1 MTGTR
6 PTSAEQHLGDR
17 LAALVDGELSH
28 DVRERVLSHLATCA
42 KCKAEADAQ
51 RRLKSVFS
59 TTAPPPPSEGLLA
72 RLQGLPGGSPGG
84 PGGEGSDGPRPFGQG
99 GFGHGVFG
107 SDTPAAR
114 PGSAGRHT
122 GRHSGHNSTFD
133 FGYMPA
139 AGHAGVLPGAAP
151 GRGFRIHDVGRA
163 ESERSGGRGRRLAFA
178 AASAVSLAAFAL
190 GGAMPVG
197 SGGEPTARGTG
208 SGNNVTP
215 LRSASPSGAA
225 TENTRRRTAGTGLLA
240 AAGVRPVLTAG
251 PVGAGAGAGVDA
263 GVGPNVGA
271 HAGTHATVPSTL
283 LGMGAGQ
290 QGGAPGHTLTQPY
303 SEPALNGQGP
313 PPLIRPSGSALSLG
327 PVLGHRL
334 AVTASPSPL
343 QLATPSPPGLPVS
356 P

>member
-1 MTGTR
+1 MSGTR

-42 KCKAEADAQ
+42 KCKAEADEQ

-72 RLQGLPGGSPGG
+72 RLQGLPGGG
-84 PGGEGSDGPRPFGQG
+84 PGGDDSDGPRPFGQG
-99 GFGHGVFG
+99 GFGNGVFG
-107 SDTPAAR
+107 PDTPRTR
-114 PGSAGRHT
+114 PGRPG
-122 GRHSGHNSTFD
+122 NNFD
-133 FGYMPA
+133 FEYAPA

-163 ESERSGGRGRRLAFA
+163 ETERSGGRGRRLAFA

-197 SGGEPTARGTG
+197 SAGEPTARSGG

-215 LRSASPSGAA
+215 QRAPSPSGVVA
-225 TENTRRRTAGTGLLA
+225 ENNRRRATGNNLLAASASAGTNVGTHAGTDATAPSRLFGAGTG
-240 AAGVRPVLTAG
+240 
-251 PVGAGAGAGVDA
+251 
-263 GVGPNVGA
+263 
-271 HAGTHATVPSTL
+271 
-283 LGMGAGQ
+283 
-290 QGGAPGHTLTQPY
+290 QGGAQGHALTQPF
-303 SEPALNGQGP
+303 SAPALTGQTP
-313 PPLIRPSGSALSLG
+313 LPLIRRSGSALALAYY
-327 PVLGHRL
+327 PGHRPS
-334 AVTASPSPL
+334 VTVPPSLSPL
-343 QLATPSPPGLPVS
+343 QLATPSQPGLPVS

>member
-1 MTGTR
+1 MSGTR

-51 RRLKSVFS
+51 RRLKNVFS

-72 RLQGLPGGSPGG
+72 RLQGLPGGSGGG
-84 PGGEGSDGPRPFGQG
+84 PDGEDGDGTRPFGQG

-107 SDTPAAR
+107 GNAPGAR
-114 PGSAGRHT
+114 PGG
-122 GRHSGHNSTFD
+122 TFD
-133 FGYMPA
+133 FHYVPA
-139 AGHAGVLPGAAP
+139 AGHGGALPGAAS

-163 ESERSGGRGRRLAFA
+163 EAERSGGRGRRLAFA

-197 SGGEPTARGTG
+197 SAGEPSARSGG

-215 LRSASPSGAA
+215 LRAAGPSGAA
-225 TENTRRRTAGTGLLA
+225 TENTRRRPAVNGLLA
-240 AAGVRPVLTAG
+240 ASTARPAPAATAG
-251 PVGAGAGAGVDA
+251 PVAAGAHGV
-263 GVGPNVGA
+263 
-271 HAGTHATVPSTL
+271 S
-283 LGMGAGQ
+283 
-290 QGGAPGHTLTQPY
+290 LTQPF
-303 SEPALNGQGP
+303 SAPALTGQLP
-313 PPLIRPSGSALSLG
+313 LPLIRPSASALSLG
-327 PVLGHRL
+327 PVPGRSPSL
-334 AVTASPSPL
+334 TAPSPL
-343 QLATPSPPGLPVS
+343 RLAAPSPSGLPVY